1 MVLLTTP
8 HRLVVLPGIIV
19 IVWLLVA
26 TDVFP
31 ANIVASTSFIA
42 ILCTLV
48 PACKWLDRRRPD
60 KTPTAPRAID
70 LGPMRRLKPNGHVQ

>member
-19 IVWLLVA
+19 VVWLLA
-26 TDVFP
+26 TIGVLP
-31 ANIVASTSFIA
+31 ADIVASISFIA

-48 PACKWLDRRRPD
+48 PISKWLGRRRSD
-60 KTPTAPRAID
+60 
-70 LGPMRRLKPNGHVQ
+70 